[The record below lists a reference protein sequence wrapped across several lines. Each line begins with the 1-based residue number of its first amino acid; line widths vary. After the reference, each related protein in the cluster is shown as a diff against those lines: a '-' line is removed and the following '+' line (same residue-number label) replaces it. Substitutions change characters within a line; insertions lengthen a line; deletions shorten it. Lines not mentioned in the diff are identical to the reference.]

1 MWLVLYKD
9 KLKFVTLLDLGQY
22 IAFVLFWG
30 ISKFGIFIKL
40 NMFSL
45 TSSWLM
51 HALCRYLITF

>member
-51 HALCRYLITF
+51 HASLLFWKD

>member
-9 KLKFVTLLDLGQY
+9 ELKFVTLLDLGQY
-22 IAFVLFWG
+22 IAFVPFWE

-45 TSSWLM
+45 TYSRLM
-51 HALCRYLITF
+51 HSSMLFWKY

>member
-9 KLKFVTLLDLGQY
+9 ELKFVTLLDLGQY

-45 TSSWLM
+45 TYSWLM
-51 HALCRYLITF
+51 HASMLF